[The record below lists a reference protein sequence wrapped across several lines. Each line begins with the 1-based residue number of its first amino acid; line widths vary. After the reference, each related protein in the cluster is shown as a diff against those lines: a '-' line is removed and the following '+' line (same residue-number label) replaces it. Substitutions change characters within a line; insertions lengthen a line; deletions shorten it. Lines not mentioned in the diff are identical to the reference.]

1 MIRILILSLII
12 LNNCGK
18 KGDLILST
26 QTLFHRGNPEH
37 SERTRYVLIFYFSLK
52 KYGPYPE
59 FTLGKAS

>member
-1 MIRILILSLII
+1 MDKFIPKKSETAF
-12 LNNCGK
+12 CGK

-37 SERTRYVLIFYFSLK
+37 SERTKYFFIFYFSLK
-52 KYGPYPE
+52 KNGPYPE